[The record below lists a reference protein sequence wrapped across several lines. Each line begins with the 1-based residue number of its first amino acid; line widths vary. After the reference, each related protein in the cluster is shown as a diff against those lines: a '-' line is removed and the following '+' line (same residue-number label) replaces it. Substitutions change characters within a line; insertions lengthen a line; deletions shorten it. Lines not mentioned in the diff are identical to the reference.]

1 MLTEEQKE
9 FLVNYRPENKKITTK
24 EEIKKIIEVI
34 KPSREMRNNVIEYY
48 DELLDAE
55 YINGKRTE
63 KYFEIFNAMQSVA
76 TVLDFKYLQYNV

>member
-1 MLTEEQKE
+1 MLTEAQKE

-55 YINGKRTE
+55 YIDGKRTE

>member
-34 KPSREMRNNVIEYY
+34 KPSREIRNNVIEYY

-55 YINGKRTE
+55 YVDGKRTE

>member
-55 YINGKRTE
+55 YVDGKRTE

>member
-55 YINGKRTE
+55 YIDGKRTE

>member
-76 TVLDFKYLQYNV
+76 TVLDFKYLQYNI